1 MSYQGD
7 KFRKCGVI
15 GAGTMGSGIAAH
27 MASCGVDVVLLDLD
41 GQLAADGVA
50 RQVKSGGFMMPEFA
64 ARVATGSTR
73 TDLGLLQDCD
83 WIVEAVAERIDIKRA
98 LFAQIDTVRRP
109 GCIVASNTST
119 IPLAELVAQASPE
132 LAGDMLIT
140 HFFNPPRHMRLL
152 ELVSGP
158 RTKHETVERATHFM
172 DHVLG
177 KTIVPCKD
185 TPGFIANRIG
195 CYWLAAGLGE
205 ALKLG
210 ISPELADAVM
220 GRPFGFPS
228 TGMFGLW
235 DLIGIDL
242 MPGLI
247 RSLQHALP
255 AGDAVQAY
263 EAEPELVA
271 AMLAQ
276 GLKGRKSGG
285 GFYRQSADR
294 RVKETFDPATRTWR
308 PRETPV
314 LPQTGAAALIT
325 SDTLAGRYAWAVMSR
340 TLAYAAALVPD
351 IADRPDQVDTAMRL
365 GYAWRA
371 GPFELID
378 QLGTAA
384 FATRLAQDGQAVP
397 PLLAAAGADG
407 FYGQAHGQRTV
418 LVPVGVGAMRQP
430 VAQPP
435 GVIALPALRLAG
447 PPVFKTEAA
456 ALWDIG
462 EGVGLFEF
470 RTPMNVFTPALLESL
485 RQALVETPRH
495 FRALVAGNDGRVFSA
510 GADLKGMLAMSEKND
525 RAGLAHFITE
535 GVDTFT
541 SLAAAPFPIVGA
553 AGAMALGGGCE
564 FLLHVGA
571 DALHAEAG
579 IGLVE
584 SRVGLLPGWGGVARW
599 LLRHHEA
606 GFPPDEAAKQVFAG
620 VMRGVAA
627 PCGFAAQAQHLIRPT
642 DRVVMNA
649 DRLIATAR
657 DWAIDL
663 AAGFIPATPPAVILP
678 HRTVLAEVL
687 AQQQDSLPPH
697 DRVLGAMLVE
707 ILSGDAKTPVPLAE
721 ITRRVTESFL
731 EIVLTGPTR
740 ARIAHMLE
748 TGKPLKN

>member
-1 MSYQGD
+1 MSYKGE
-7 KFRKCGVI
+7 KFRKCAVI

-27 MASCGVDVVLLDLD
+27 MASSGVGVVLLDLD
-41 GQLAADGVA
+41 AQLAADGVA
-50 RQVKSGGFMMPEFA
+50 RQVKSGGFMTAEFA
-64 ARVATGSTR
+64 ARVTTGSTK

-98 LFAQIDTVRRP
+98 LFAQIDAVRRP
-109 GCIVASNTST
+109 GCIVSSNTST

-158 RTKHETVERATHFM
+158 RTTHETVERATHFM

-205 ALKLG
+205 ALRLG

-308 PRETPV
+308 ARETPA
-314 LPQTGAAALIT
+314 LPRVDAATLIA
-325 SDTLAGRYAWAVMSR
+325 SDTPAGRYAWAVMSR
-340 TLAYAAALVPD
+340 TLAYAAALVPE

-378 QLGTAA
+378 QLGAAA
-384 FATRLAQDGQAVP
+384 FANRLAQDGQAVP
-397 PLLAAAGADG
+397 TLLAAAGADG
-407 FYGQAHGQRTV
+407 FYGQANGQRTV
-418 LVPVGVGAMRQP
+418 LVPAGAGAVREP
-430 VAQPP
+430 VAPP
-435 GVIALPALRLAG
+435 AGVVALPALRLAG
-447 PPVFKTEAA
+447 RAVFTTEAA
-456 ALWDIG
+456 SMWDIG

-470 RTPMNVFTPALLESL
+470 HTPMNVFTPALLAGL
-485 RQALVETPRH
+485 RQVLVETPRY

-510 GADLKGMLAMSEKND
+510 GADLKAMLAMSEKND
-525 RAGLAHFITE
+525 RTGLAHFITE
-535 GVDTFT
+535 GVDTFAA
-541 SLAAAPFPIVGA
+541 LAAAPFPIVGA

-564 FLLHVGA
+564 FLLHVSA
-571 DALHAEAG
+571 DALHTEAS

-606 GFPPDEAAKQVFAG
+606 GFAPEEAAKQVFAG
-620 VMRGVAA
+620 IMRGVAA
-627 PCGFAAQAQHLIRPT
+627 PCGFAAQAQHLIRRT
-642 DRVVMNA
+642 DRVVMNV

-663 AAGFIPATPPAVILP
+663 SAGFTPAPPPALVLP
-678 HRTVLAEVL
+678 QRAVLAEVL
-687 AQQQDSLPPH
+687 AQQRDSLPPH
-697 DRVLGAMLVE
+697 DRVLGAGLVE

-721 ITRRVTESFL
+721 ITDRVSAYFL
-731 EIVLTGPTR
+731 EIVLTEPTR

>member
-1 MSYQGD
+1 MSYNGK
-7 KFRKCGVI
+7 KFHKCGVI
-15 GAGTMGSGIAAH
+15 GAGTMGAGIAAH
-27 MASCGVDVVLLDLD
+27 MASCGVNVVLLDLD
-41 GQLAADGVA
+41 AQVAAEGVA

-64 ARVATGSTR
+64 ARVTTGSTGA
-73 TDLGLLQDCD
+73 DLGLLRDCD
-83 WIVEAVAERIDIKRA
+83 WIVEAVAERTEVKRN
-98 LFAQIDTVRRP
+98 LFAQIDTVRKP
-109 GCIVASNTST
+109 GCIVSSNTST
-119 IPLAELVAQASPE
+119 IPLAELVSTVSPA
-132 LAGDMLIT
+132 LAGDMVIT

-152 ELVSGP
+152 ELVAGP
-158 RTKHETVERATHFM
+158 LTKHATVERVSGFL
-172 DHVLG
+172 DQVLG

-255 AGDAVQAY
+255 PGDALQAY
-263 EAEPELVA
+263 EAEPELVT

-276 GLKGRKSGG
+276 GQKGRKSGG

-294 RVKETFDPATRTWR
+294 RVKETFDPTTRTWR
-308 PRETPV
+308 PREIPV
-314 LPQTGAAALIT
+314 FSQTDAATLIV

-340 TLAYAAALVPD
+340 TLAYAAALVPA
-351 IADRPDQVDTAMRL
+351 IAERPDQVDTAMRL

-371 GPFELID
+371 GPFELMD
-378 QLGTAA
+378 QLGAA
-384 FATRLAQDGQAVP
+384 SFATRLTQDGQSVP
-397 PLLAAAGADG
+397 ALLAAAGVPG
-407 FYGQAHGQRTV
+407 FYGQANGRRTV
-418 LVPVGVGAMRQP
+418 LLPMSGATVREPVV
-430 VAQPP
+430 QPP

-447 PPVFKTEAA
+447 RPVFETDAA
-456 ALWDIG
+456 SLWDIG

-470 RTPMNVFTPALLESL
+470 HTPMNVFTPTLLASL
-485 RQALVETPRH
+485 RRTLVEAPKN

-510 GADLKGMLAMSEKND
+510 GADLKAMLAMSEKND
-525 RAGLAHFITE
+525 RGGLGEFIAE
-535 GVDTFT
+535 GVDTFAA
-541 SLAAAPFPIVGA
+541 LASAPFPVIGA

-571 DALHAEAG
+571 VALHAEAS

-599 LLRHHEA
+599 LQRYHEA
-606 GFPPDEAAKQVFAG
+606 GFSPEDAAKHVFSG

-627 PCGFAAQAQHLIRPT
+627 PCGFAAQAQHLIRKS

-657 DWAIDL
+657 DWAVDL
-663 AAGFIPATPPAVILP
+663 ATDFVPVAPPTVVLP
-678 HRTVLAEVL
+678 QHTVLADLL
-687 AQQQDSLPPH
+687 AQQRGSLPPH
-697 DRVLGAMLVE
+697 DYVLGTMLVE
-707 ILSGDAKTPVPLAE
+707 ILSGDGCTSVPLSE
-721 ITRRVTESFL
+721 ITRRVSACFL
-731 EIVLTGPTR
+731 EIVFTDPTR
-740 ARIAHMLE
+740 VRIAHMLE